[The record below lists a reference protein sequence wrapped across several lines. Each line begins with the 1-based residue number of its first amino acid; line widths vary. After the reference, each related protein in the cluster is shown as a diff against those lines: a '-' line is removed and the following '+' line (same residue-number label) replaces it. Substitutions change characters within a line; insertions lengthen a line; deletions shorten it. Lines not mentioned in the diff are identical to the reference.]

1 MSPVKRYK
9 ERRIMKIIAVVGSP
23 RSNGNTSY
31 LADKTLR
38 EIEEHGVETEKIM
51 LGEYRVGPCLGHK
64 DCSSFKECAQK
75 DDAGWI
81 LEKFRQAD
89 AFILASPVYYYTI
102 TAQMKAF
109 IDRNY
114 FLYTHEIPLKARYA
128 GTIAVAGGAG
138 LERTD
143 SDLRRFARMM
153 TGFPHEKVL
162 SVSGYARNPGDVKDN
177 TSFLEEARAMGAR
190 LVELLTSSDV
200 ASAPQ

>member
-1 MSPVKRYK
+1 
-9 ERRIMKIIAVVGSP
+9 MKIIAVVGSP

-31 LADKTLR
+31 LVDEVLGEVGK
-38 EIEEHGVETEKIM
+38 HGLETEKIM
-51 LGEYRVGPCLGHK
+51 LGEYRVGPCLGHQN
-64 DCSSFKECAQK
+64 CSSFAECTQK
-75 DDAGWI
+75 DDAPWI

-89 AFILASPVYYYTI
+89 ALILASPVYYYTI
-102 TAQMKAF
+102 TAQMKTF

-114 FLYTHEIPLKARYA
+114 FLYTHGIPLKARYA

-162 SVSGYARNPGDVKDN
+162 SVSGYASNPGDVKSN
-177 TSFLEEARAMGAR
+177 TSLLGEARALGAR
-190 LVELLTSSDV
+190 LVELLTSSE
-200 ASAPQ
+200 AAPAPQ

>member
-1 MSPVKRYK
+1 
-9 ERRIMKIIAVVGSP
+9 MKIIAVVGSP

-31 LADKTLR
+31 LVDEILR
-38 EIEEHGVETEKIM
+38 EIEKHGLETEKIM
-51 LGEYRVGPCLGHK
+51 LGEYRVGPCLGHQN
-64 DCSSFKECAQK
+64 CSSFTECIQK
-75 DDAGWI
+75 DDAGRI
-81 LEKFRQAD
+81 LENFRQAD

-114 FLYTHEIPLKARYA
+114 FLYTHGIPLNARYA

-143 SDLRRFARMM
+143 ADLRRFARMM

-162 SVSGYARNPGDVKDN
+162 SVSGYASNPGDVKSN
-177 TSFLEEARAMGAR
+177 TSFLEEARAMGVR
-190 LVELLTSSDV
+190 LVELLTSSG
-200 ASAPQ
+200 ATHNPQ

>member
-1 MSPVKRYK
+1 M
-9 ERRIMKIIAVVGSP
+9 MKIVAVVGSP

-31 LADKTLR
+31 LVDAVLGEVEK
-38 EIEEHGVETEKIM
+38 HGLETEKIM
-51 LGEYRVGPCLGHK
+51 LGEYRVGPCLGHQ
-64 DCSSFKECAQK
+64 DCSSFAECTQK
-75 DDAGWI
+75 DDAPWI
-81 LEKFRQAD
+81 LEKFRRAD

-102 TAQMKAF
+102 TAQMKTF

-114 FLYTHEIPLKARYA
+114 FLYTHGIPLKAQYA

-162 SVSGYARNPGDVKDN
+162 SVSGYASNPGDVKSN
-177 TSFLEEARAMGAR
+177 TSLLEEARAMGAR
-190 LVELLTSSDV
+190 LVELLTSSE
-200 ASAPQ
+200 SAPAT

>member
-1 MSPVKRYK
+1 M
-9 ERRIMKIIAVVGSP
+9 MKIVAVVGSP

-31 LADKTLR
+31 LADEVLGEVEK
-38 EIEEHGVETEKIM
+38 HGLETEKIM
-51 LGEYRVGPCLGHK
+51 LGEHRVGPCLGHQ
-64 DCSSFKECAQK
+64 DCSSFAECTQK
-75 DDAGWI
+75 DDASWI
-81 LEKFRQAD
+81 LEKFRRAD

-102 TAQMKAF
+102 TAQMKTF

-114 FLYTHEIPLKARYA
+114 FLYTHGIPLKAQYA

-162 SVSGYARNPGDVKDN
+162 SISGYASNPGDVKSN
-177 TSFLEEARAMGAR
+177 TSLLEEARTMGAR
-190 LVELLTSSDV
+190 LGELLTSSE
-200 ASAPQ
+200 SAPAT